1 MLVGVALAIRQP
13 AHRWQSLSSSLRTLH
28 EGFQR
33 TTTPPN
39 DTSNSDNNDHYD
51 IREEEAADDDNISL
65 HEDDVHRI
73 RMVPCID
80 PTRNGGGSH
89 IDVIER
95 ELTSGTSIELGRFT
109 DQLYIPH
116 RISFRTKVVSRKH
129 AVLWVQR
136 GKVCIKRERERG
148 RENKQKCKNL

>member
-28 EGFQR
+28 EGFQH
-33 TTTPPN
+33 TSTTPPI
-39 DTSNSDNNDHYD
+39 DTSSSDDNDHYD
-51 IREEEAADDDNISL
+51 IREEAAEDDNISL

-73 RMVPCID
+73 RMMPCID
-80 PTRNGGGSH
+80 PTRNGGSH

-136 GKVCIKRERERG
+136 GKVYIREGGKGRRER
-148 RENKQKCKNL
+148 K

>member
-13 AHRWQSLSSSLRTLH
+13 AHRWQPLSNSLRTLH
-28 EGFQR
+28 EGLPSLEH
-33 TTTPPN
+33 TTPPA
-39 DTSNSDNNDHYD
+39 DTSSSNDNDHCN
-51 IREEEAADDDNISL
+51 IRETAEDDNISL

-80 PTRNGGGSH
+80 LTRNNGGGSH

-95 ELTSGTSIELGRFT
+95 ELTSGTSLELGRFT

-129 AVLWVQR
+129 AILWVQR
-136 GKVCIKRERERG
+136 GKVERINKKR
-148 RENKQKCKNL
+148 KPLT